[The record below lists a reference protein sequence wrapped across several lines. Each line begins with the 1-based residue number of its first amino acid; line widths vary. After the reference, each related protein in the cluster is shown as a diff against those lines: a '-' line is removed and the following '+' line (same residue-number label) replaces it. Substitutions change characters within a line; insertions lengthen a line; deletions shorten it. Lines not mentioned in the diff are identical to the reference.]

1 MVNQA
6 VGTRPSAD
14 RNEVKQI
21 VDDMMVQV
29 GHVGIQ
35 QEGCKTIIE
44 LAKASHSLID
54 RIEGLIAVGAHFAI
68 MNAMLAHSKDVKM
81 QRLGCQAVG
90 ASAAGQSDQRLCG
103 ELLLV
108 GAHLSV
114 MAAMSTHPDDVE
126 IHYNGCRALKWFTQ
140 RGSSEQCRLLLSAG
154 VLMQMLQALQRHG
167 SHPGASEEALTAM
180 VRMLQ
185 MSLDDGQVPVHERIL
200 IFENRKWLLQLGAS
214 HAAQFAFIAIMRA
227 FSPSPLPVDPMIT
240 GENGAGIEHVRA
252 ASATMQ
258 ARSIKTWS
266 GVVMFLKDL
275 GLPVLDV
282 FFDIVSMVQFCQRR
296 QFIWL
301 SCIVSALA
309 FHSLGAAAL
318 ALAERNHVFHSLM
331 WSHLEQQA
339 TCGMCWKASAV
350 E

>member
-1 MVNQA
+1 
-6 VGTRPSAD
+6 
-14 RNEVKQI
+14 
-21 VDDMMVQV
+21 
-29 GHVGIQ
+29 
-35 QEGCKTIIE
+35 
-44 LAKASHSLID
+44 
-54 RIEGLIAVGAHFAI
+54 

-108 GAHLSV
+108 GAHQSV

-185 MSLDDGQVPVHERIL
+185 MSVDDGQVPVHERIL

-214 HAAQFAFIAIMRA
+214 HAAQFAFIAIMLA
-227 FSPSPLPVDPMIT
+227 FSPSPITADPMIT

-266 GVVMFLKDL
+266 GVVM
-275 GLPVLDV
+275 
-282 FFDIVSMVQFCQRR
+282 
-296 QFIWL
+296 
-301 SCIVSALA
+301 
-309 FHSLGAAAL
+309 GAAAL
-318 ALAERNHVFHSLM
+318 ALAERKPCLSLLDVVTFGTAINLWHVLESFRRGVKLPHCITDRLLEGVESMISFAVTADSLAV
-331 WSHLEQQA
+331 SGTLPGHHLDPLVA
-339 TCGMCWKASAV
+339 TTRWFSGQTTEMTT
-350 E
+350 ETL